1 MLVGLLYWLG
11 INFKLLYVPSLLIR
25 FVFSELQ
32 KIGTQPI
39 GSLGSISPSS
49 YGSVKDLCPAK
60 FGFKHFLHLIP
71 NEATI
76 CSLLLCNRNDTA
88 WDELKVG
95 HKLNSII

>member
-1 MLVGLLYWLG
+1 MLHLHFYILCFL
-11 INFKLLYVPSLLIR
+11 NFK
-25 FVFSELQ
+25 

-49 YGSVKDLCPAK
+49 YGNVKDLRTAK
-60 FGFKHFLHLIP
+60 FGFKSFFHLIP

-76 CSLLLCNRNDTA
+76 CSLLLGNRNDTA

-95 HKLNSII
+95 NEL